1 MKKLIAYLRISALS
15 GCAALAVSC
24 TNYLD
29 LNDPDSLSKG
39 NFPTSIGHIDLLV
52 NSVYG
57 AQHHWCFLGNYWA
70 GYVMYCLDHTIDLQW
85 HNDQGWVDICSGAVK
100 TGNNKVTDPWT
111 ALSMGVYYANTVMEE
126 IDAYRPPL
134 RRPRRHRWTIMR
146 ANVFSSGP
154 SIGGTCCRST
164 VSPTWTAWA
173 FPSSTRFP
181 RHWRRCTSDA
191 RRRAPAT
198 RPSSTIWTGP
208 WGFSRRPTTTV

>member
-111 ALSMGVYYANTVMEE
+111 ALSMGVYYANTAMEE
-126 IDAYRPPL
+126 IDAYR
-134 RRPRRHRWTIMR
+134 
-146 ANVFSSGP
+146 A
-154 SIGGTCCRST
+154 
-164 VSPTWTAWA
+164 A
-173 FPSSTRFP
+173 
-181 RHWRRCTSDA
+181 
-191 RRRAPAT
+191 APASDSPSLSNNPDT
-198 RPSSTIWTGP
+198 PRPLFLKVWLLLNR
-208 WGFSRRPTTTV
+208 FNNREEV

>member
-85 HNDQGWVDICSGAVK
+85 HNDQGWVDICSSAVQ
-100 TGNNKVTDPWT
+100 GSVTLLLPVFT
-111 ALSMGVYYANTVMEE
+111 APEQ
-126 IDAYRPPL
+126 I
-134 RRPRRHRWTIMR
+134 
-146 ANVFSSGP
+146 
-154 SIGGTCCRST
+154 ST
-164 VSPTWTAWA
+164 HP
-173 FPSSTRFP
+173 
-181 RHWRRCTSDA
+181 
-191 RRRAPAT
+191 
-198 RPSSTIWTGP
+198 
-208 WGFSRRPTTTV
+208 

>member
-100 TGNNKVTDPWT
+100 ASNNKVTDPWT
-111 ALSMGVYYANTVMEE
+111 ALSLSL
-126 IDAYRPPL
+126 I
-134 RRPRRHRWTIMR
+134 HI
-146 ANVFSSGP
+146 
-154 SIGGTCCRST
+154 
-164 VSPTWTAWA
+164 
-173 FPSSTRFP
+173 
-181 RHWRRCTSDA
+181 
-191 RRRAPAT
+191 
-198 RPSSTIWTGP
+198 
-208 WGFSRRPTTTV
+208 

>member
-70 GYVMYCLDHTIDLQW
+70 DTSCTASTTPSTSNGITIRD
-85 HNDQGWVDICSGAVK
+85 G
-100 TGNNKVTDPWT
+100 
-111 ALSMGVYYANTVMEE
+111 
-126 IDAYRPPL
+126 
-134 RRPRRHRWTIMR
+134 
-146 ANVFSSGP
+146 
-154 SIGGTCCRST
+154 SI
-164 VSPTWTAWA
+164 
-173 FPSSTRFP
+173 F
-181 RHWRRCTSDA
+181 
-191 RRRAPAT
+191 APA
-198 RPSSTIWTGP
+198 P
-208 WGFSRRPTTTV
+208 